1 MFRSCFQL
9 CHHTLTVTSR
19 KVLCRNSVLTMKSL
33 LMLYPYMLHTGC
45 INARKIFALYFAL
58 KMMHSLLCDGR
69 CRKINHLH
77 EITLESMQWSTT
89 ESKKK
94 KLPDSL
100 LHPIGLLGCSLLLC
114 LEYWVEE
121 FGCNAL
127 LPLLFYSIQSIYSC
141 VRVYSVYV
149 PHITCRLVHPQY
161 EIYCLASIRFFIY
174 VVLL

>member
-33 LMLYPYMLHTGC
+33 LMLYPYVLHTGC

-94 KLPDSL
+94 TTRFIVAPYRFAWLFVATMFGILSWRIRLQCSAAVIVL
-100 LHPIGLLGCSLLLC
+100 LHPIYLFLC
-114 LEYWVEE
+114 T
-121 FGCNAL
+121 
-127 LPLLFYSIQSIYSC
+127 PLYIC
-141 VRVYSVYV
+141 AT
-149 PHITCRLVHPQY
+149 HNM
-161 EIYCLASIRFFIY
+161 
-174 VVLL
+174 